1 VTTPATPARDY
12 REELRAERHRE
23 EEAHAARVARAAAA
37 GLTPAEFA
45 RRATADAYELRA
57 AAIEAGHREADGM
70 RAVWF
75 DLYACAERRDWNQD
89 RADACLRRAGS
100 LGLLR
105 HDRRVSEQHGSPT
118 FTVDRLQGGP
128 CPTCGHPLSRVMPR
142 RRDPADDQ
150 PDLFTTAAEPDDDDQ
165 ERDGPCYRCAPD
177 PHAEEDT
184 RALLEEV
191 GRAWAAYRERPSQKA
206 NGKYDEGGHHPYMR
220 CAFDGFGYRP
230 EGDTDRRPFDPP
242 DGPRVYSHRDRDR
255 RERIALARLIA
266 GGFVAMVDE
275 PDRRAKC
282 LRATFGITDKGARL
296 IGLDLSGLPEPV
308 QGRFR
313 THQPRRRAD
322 TSQERRAMAEGMTA
336 RLREDRETPPTP
348 ADGEC
353 QRCAPDHWRPCP
365 HAFRCP
371 ACGANPWAA
380 CRRPSGHKAQELHTS
395 RVALARAHWT
405 PEQAAAEA
413 AYEAGEQPEPV
424 PPIRA
429 WADALADPC
438 PCGHTRGT
446 HADGSGQCL
455 AFPGPEPRDTCPCR
469 AFAGEATDAPPT
481 LAAAALA
488 QHGPDALDDDE
499 PAALDLFTPTP
510 AALREPPSAPPTPV
524 APPPAQDAAALTL
537 F

>member
-1 VTTPATPARDY
+1 MTTDATTPAAPRDWREEARQERHARD
-12 REELRAERHRE
+12 EAHRE
-23 EEAHAARVARAAAA
+23 RVTRAIAA
-37 GLTPAEFA
+37 GMSPADFA

-105 HDRRVSEQHGSPT
+105 HDRRVSEQHGRPT
-118 FTVDRLQGGP
+118 FTVERLQGGP
-128 CPTCGHPLSRVMPR
+128 CPTCGHPLSVVMPR

-150 PDLFTTAAEPDDDDQ
+150 PDLFSAAAEPDDDDQ

-220 CAFDGFGYRP
+220 YDVGRFARI
-230 EGDTDRRPFDPP
+230 GDDDTRHPFDPP
-242 DGPRVYSHRDRDR
+242 EGWPRVYSHRDRDHR
-255 RERIALARLIA
+255 QRVALARLIA
-266 GGFVAMVDE
+266 GGFVAMVDD
-275 PDRRAKC
+275 PHRRENC

-308 QGRFR
+308 HGTFR
-313 THQPRRRAD
+313 SHQPRGRAD
-322 TSQERRAMAEGMTA
+322 TSQERRAMAEAMTA
-336 RLREDRETPPTP
+336 RLREDRANPPTP
-348 ADGEC
+348 ADGTC
-353 QRCAPDHWRPCP
+353 TRCAPDHWRPCP

-380 CRRPSGHKAQELHTS
+380 CKRPSGHKAQELHSS

-405 PEQAAAEA
+405 PDQLAQEA
-413 AYEAGEQPEPV
+413 AWEAATP
-424 PPIRA
+424 
-429 WADALADPC
+429 
-438 PCGHTRGT
+438 
-446 HADGSGQCL
+446 
-455 AFPGPEPRDTCPCR
+455 
-469 AFAGEATDAPPT
+469 GEATA
-481 LAAAALA
+481 
-488 QHGPDALDDDE
+488 PDAWPDLFAPT
-499 PAALDLFTPTP
+499 PAALQEPPAPTPTP
-510 AALREPPSAPPTPV
+510 AAPPPSADV
-524 APPPAQDAAALTL
+524 AALTL